1 MYQLSVFLLLTLLS
15 CTSEKVQ
22 EAEQQNK
29 EVEINIVMEKATLG
43 AGCFWCVE
51 AIFSELKGVE
61 SVEPGYAGGQ
71 TDNPTYKSICT
82 GTTGHAEV
90 AQITYDSSV
99 ISFEKLLSVFWKT
112 HDPTTLNKQGGD
124 EGTQYRSVI
133 FYHTDEQRTTAERL
147 KMELSDSGAWDNPI
161 VTEISELQ
169 KFYVAENYHQDY
181 YANNADQQYCRYV
194 IQPKVEKFK
203 SVFKDDLK

>member
-1 MYQLSVFLLLTLLS
+1 MYQLSVFISLVLLS
-15 CTSEKVQ
+15 CVTEQTQ
-22 EAEQQNK
+22 EVERQKK
-29 EVEINIVMEKATLG
+29 EVEINIFMGKATFG

-71 TDNPTYKSICT
+71 TDNPTYEAVCS

-133 FYHTDEQRTTAERL
+133 FYHTDEQKTTAEGL
-147 KMELSDSGAWDNPI
+147 KTELSESGAWDNPI
-161 VTEISELQ
+161 VTEITMLE
-169 KFYVAENYHQDY
+169 KFYAAENYHQDY

-203 SVFKDDLK
+203 AVFKDDLK